1 MRAPVGVI
9 NYGAGNIGSIINM
22 FSRIGVEAVV
32 VSEVD
37 QFESVERLLLPGVGH
52 FDHGVRQLK
61 ESGMFDRLVEHDGR
75 RQPLLGICL
84 GMQLLMDGS
93 DEGEQPGLGLVP
105 GRCRKFEAGESG
117 LKVPHMGWSS
127 VTAHGDSAAM
137 KAQPD
142 DNRYYFVHT
151 YYAVPD
157 DDHHVAG
164 ISHYITDFCS
174 AVDSGSGVL
183 GYQFHPEKSHRFG
196 MSLLTSFANT
206 PC

>member
-22 FSRIGVEAVV
+22 FARIGAEAVV
-32 VSEVD
+32 VSD
-37 QFESVERLLLPGVGH
+37 ASQLESVERLLLPGVGH
-52 FDHGVRQLK
+52 YDHGVRQLK
-61 ESGMFDRLVEHDGR
+61 RSGMYDRLVDHDGH

-93 DEGEQPGLGLVP
+93 DEGEEAGLGLVP
-105 GRCRKFEAGESG
+105 GRCRLFEPGESG
-117 LKVPHMGWSS
+117 MKVPHMGWSS
-127 VTAHGDSAAM
+127 VTAHGESPAIS
-137 KAQPD
+137 AQPE
-142 DNRYYFVHT
+142 DNRYYFVHS
-151 YYAVPD
+151 YYVVPERREQ
-157 DDHHVAG
+157 VAG
-164 ISHYITDFCS
+164 TSHYITDFCS

-196 MSLLTSFANT
+196 MSLLKTFLST